1 MSGDDDLAARMRQLA
16 AEFAEDETFELDDEL
31 VSRLLRGDAGA
42 GDTPPEYAEVA
53 DVLAAAAV
61 PPRPA
66 ELRGEAA
73 VLAAFRAVHDEASM
87 IAPGRPNRL
96 RRSVL
101 TPLAAATATA
111 VVLGSGLAA
120 AAGLLPA
127 PAQRAVHEILGDLG
141 LPAPAP
147 ADATR
152 QGASSKPATA
162 PLPTSARTPAPRPP
176 TNPSPPTSRSPAD
189 VTAIMP
195 LCAMWEERTKGGD
208 ARLDAEQFARL
219 AAAAGG
225 VDKIGAAC
233 AHARDTQQRGYG
245 DNATGGGEAADGAE
259 KAKKL
264 GDETEPTQGPPA
276 VRPSKSPTPAKTRRP
291 PNSPAADPTKPKKP
305 EPPTRE

>member
-120 AAGLLPA
+120 ATAPSSGATSRTRDSGRLGVTRSSSRRRHSPRRFVQAGD
-127 PAQRAVHEILGDLG
+127 RAIADQCTN
-141 LPAPAP
+141 ACAAP
-147 ADATR
+147 AD
-152 QGASSKPATA
+152 KP
-162 PLPTSARTPAPRPP
+162 
-176 TNPSPPTSRSPAD
+176 
-189 VTAIMP
+189 VTAHESQP
-195 LCAMWEERTKGGD
+195 C
-208 ARLDAEQFARL
+208 
-219 AAAAGG
+219 
-225 VDKIGAAC
+225 
-233 AHARDTQQRGYG
+233 
-245 DNATGGGEAADGAE
+245 
-259 KAKKL
+259 
-264 GDETEPTQGPPA
+264 
-276 VRPSKSPTPAKTRRP
+276 
-291 PNSPAADPTKPKKP
+291 
-305 EPPTRE
+305 